1 VKCFPRRDRKA
12 TNSATSSALSDKL
25 SIPALAIGGEK
36 TNGEVLGQQIKVVAS
51 DATVVIVENTRR

>member
-25 SIPALAIGGEK
+25 SIPALVTGGEK
-36 TNGEVLGQQIKVVAS
+36 ANGEVFGQQIKVVVS
-51 DATVVIVENTRR
+51 DATVVIVKNTRR